1 MSLGKAF
8 DDIDETDL
16 RQFVDDQVSEQ
27 KKTIEYKEILPD
39 NKRESKKEFLAD
51 ASSFAN
57 TVGGHIILGGLR
69 SERHTD

>member
-1 MSLGKAF
+1 MILTKPILGNLSTIRFLSK
-8 DDIDETDL
+8 
-16 RQFVDDQVSEQ
+16 